1 MLKNITFKGIVRS
14 TDNLYSKDGEC
25 AELINLRITNGVA
38 QPIAPPK
45 ELASLPRKYSA
56 VYRHEIA
63 GVYMCIACED
73 GAVYLYDN
81 DFNPLR
87 SSDVPQLVVFP
98 LRYLYSVVTLS
109 TCE

>member
-25 AELINLRITNGVA
+25 AELINLRIANGVA
-38 QPIAPPK
+38 QPIAPPL

-73 GAVYLYDN
+73 GAVYL
-81 DFNPLR
+81 R
-87 SSDVPQLVVFP
+87 
-98 LRYLYSVVTLS
+98 
-109 TCE
+109 